1 MKNLTTLVLAGSL
14 IAPAV
19 YAQTRPNS
27 AAPTVTST
35 TPGAATPGT
44 SATSPMTPGSN
55 PSTGTA
61 AGARSSTG
69 TAPGAGVVDRNTG
82 AAAASGDR
90 NQAVTTTTANAPQ
103 PAKGANSFST
113 GEARRRI
120 ESHGFSKVT
129 DLKKDRDGIWRG
141 TATKDGATAQV
152 WLDYKGN
159 VGAQ

>member
-1 MKNLTTLVLAGSL
+1 MKKLTILMLAGSMCATTAYAQQRPSTA
-14 IAPAV
+14 APAV
-19 YAQTRPNS
+19 T
-27 AAPTVTST
+27 T
-35 TPGAATPGT
+35 TPGQPVPATP
-44 SATSPMTPGSN
+44 SAN
-55 PSTGTA
+55 PSTGTV
-61 AGARSSTG
+61 
-69 TAPGAGVVDRNTG
+69 PGAGVIDRNTG
-82 AAAASGDR
+82 AAAAAGDR

-120 ESHGFSKVT
+120 ESHGFSKVA

-141 TATKDGATAQV
+141 NATKDGANVGV